1 MLSLRNVDVYRG
13 NTHVLKGINLEVAQ
27 GEIVTLIGS
36 NGAGKTTTLA
46 AISGLVG
53 CSQGEILYRQD
64 RSDDWERIS
73 GSAPEKIVQKGIS
86 HCPEGRQI
94 FGDLSVRENLLV
106 GAYLR
111 RDKKAVYEDIGR
123 INDLFPVL
131 AQRSTQRGNL
141 LSGGEQ
147 MMLAVGR
154 ALMSRPRLLVLDE
167 PSLGLAP
174 QIVEQ
179 IAKILRDI
187 RNEGITVLLVEQNAA
202 IALELADRGYVIE
215 TGEIVLSGRG
225 GDLANN
231 ENVRK
236 AYLGVT

>member
-1 MLSLRNVDVYRG
+1 RDVDVFRG
-13 NTHVLKGINLEVAQ
+13 NTHVLKSINLEVAQ

-46 AISGLVG
+46 AISGLVD

-64 RSDDWERIS
+64 PANDWESIA
-73 GSAPEKIVQKGIS
+73 GDKPEKIVQRGIS

-94 FGDLSVRENLLV
+94 FGDLSVRENLLI

-111 RDKKAVYEDIGR
+111 NDKKSVNADIQR

-131 AQRSTQRGNL
+131 AERSTQRGSL

-154 ALMSRPRLLVLDE
+154 ALISRQRLLVLDE

-174 QIVEQ
+174 QIDDQ

-187 RNEGITVLLVEQNAA
+187 RDEGITVLL
-202 IALELADRGYVIE
+202 
-215 TGEIVLSGRG
+215 
-225 GDLANN
+225 
-231 ENVRK
+231 
-236 AYLGVT
+236 

>member
-1 MLSLRNVDVYRG
+1 MLSLKNVHVYRG
-13 NTHVLKGINLEVAQ
+13 NTHVLNGVSLDVAQ

-46 AISGLVG
+46 AVSGLVD
-53 CSQGEILYRQD
+53 CSQGEIMYRPAQAN
-64 RSDDWERIS
+64 DWESIS
-73 GSAPEKIVQKGIS
+73 GRAPEKIVEAGIS

-94 FGDLSVRENLLV
+94 FGDLNVRENLV
-106 GAYLR
+106 IGAYLR
-111 RDKKAVYEDIGR
+111 SDKKAVNVDIDW
-123 INDLFPVL
+123 INNLFPVL
-131 AQRSTQRGNL
+131 AERSRQPGSQ

-154 ALMSRPRLLVLDE
+154 ALMSRPRLLLLDE

-179 IAKILRDI
+179 ILDILRSI

-202 IALELADRGYVIE
+202 MALELADRGYVIE
-215 TGEIVLSGRG
+215 TGEIVLSGEG
-225 GDLANN
+225 SQLAND

-236 AYLGVT
+236 AYLGAA

>member
-1 MLSLRNVDVYRG
+1 MLSLRDVDVFRG

-64 RSDDWERIS
+64 QANEWES
-73 GSAPEKIVQKGIS
+73 LTGNTPEKIVQRGIS

-111 RDKKAVYEDIGR
+111 RDKKAVGEDIEW
-123 INDLFPVL
+123 INELFPVL
-131 AQRSTQRGNL
+131 AQRSMQRGNL

-154 ALMSRPRLLVLDE
+154 ALMSRPRLLMLDE

-225 GDLANN
+225 DDLSSD

-236 AYLGVT
+236 AYLGAS

>member
-1 MLSLRNVDVYRG
+1 MLSLRDVDVYRG

-64 RSDDWERIS
+64 PTDDWETIS
-73 GSAPEKIVQKGIS
+73 GAAPEKIVQKGIS

-94 FGDLSVRENLLV
+94 FGDLSVRENLLI

-111 RDKKAVYEDIGR
+111 RDKKAVNEDFER

-131 AQRSTQRGNL
+131 AQRSAQRGNL

-179 IAKILRDI
+179 IAKILRDV
-187 RNEGITVLLVEQNAA
+187 RDDGITVLLVEQNAS

-215 TGEIVLSGRG
+215 TGEIVLSGEG
-225 GDLANN
+225 HVLAKD

-236 AYLGVT
+236 AYLGVA

>member
-1 MLSLRNVDVYRG
+1 MLSLRDVDVYRG
-13 NTHVLKGINLEVAQ
+13 NTHVLKGISLDVAQ

-46 AISGLVG
+46 AISGLIG
-53 CSQGEILYRQD
+53 CAQGEILYRQEQA
-64 RSDDWERIS
+64 DDWETIS
-73 GSAPEKIVQKGIS
+73 GVTPEKIVQKGIS

-94 FGDLSVRENLLV
+94 FGDLSVKENLLV

-111 RDKKAVYEDIGR
+111 RDKQAVNEDFER
-123 INDLFPVL
+123 INGLFPVL

-179 IAKILRDI
+179 IAAILRDV
-187 RNEGITVLLVEQNAA
+187 RDEGITVLLVEQNAA

-215 TGEIVLSGRG
+215 TGEIVLSGEG
-225 GDLANN
+225 HDLAHD
-231 ENVRK
+231 EKVRE
-236 AYLGVT
+236 AYLGVG